1 MGRLRLSST
10 SVVVEHSQGGTP
22 SPLQPAFLHATP
34 PLRLPQF
41 RPGLGQR
48 LRARARTLC
57 PTHAPHS
64 PHLHPHRVVGVRLK
78 GVVWALELAKG
89 AARRPGGGG
98 RVRPARPDDGP
109 PRRARGSG
117 VCERQVDKKAVRS
130 RMGEGRDG
138 HSFFIFFVFLLDIVC
153 SCWFSVNSGCPCAS
167 FRPLWAVRIGK
178 GPSFL
183 YFLEASDRMAKG
195 RDGHIF

>member
-1 MGRLRLSST
+1 MSAERPPPACRRSNRSWRSPERVGRLRLSST
-10 SVVVEHSQGGTP
+10 LVVVEHSQGGTP

-41 RPGLGQR
+41 HPGFGQR

-138 HSFFIFFVFLLDIVC
+138 HSFDFFLSSC
-153 SCWFSVNSGCPCAS
+153 STLCALVGS
-167 FRPLWAVRIGK
+167 L
-178 GPSFL
+178 
-183 YFLEASDRMAKG
+183 
-195 RDGHIF
+195 